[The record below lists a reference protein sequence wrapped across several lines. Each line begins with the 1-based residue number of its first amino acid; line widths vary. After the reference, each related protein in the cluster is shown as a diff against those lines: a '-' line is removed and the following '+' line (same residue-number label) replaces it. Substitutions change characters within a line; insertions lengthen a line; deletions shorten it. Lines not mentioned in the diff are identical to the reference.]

1 MEIIVRLDEM
11 MARRKMR
18 LHELAARVGI
28 TEANLSI
35 LKNDKAKAIR
45 FSTLAALCKAL
56 HCQPGDLF
64 AFVTDNENELLL
76 EQQNDAYVS
85 KDLRAKGIKMGVL
98 IGCILSSGSS
108 IMTSVR
114 ELHIKTICALRVA
127 RLDSASIKY
136 DYQMRKLDV

>member
-18 LHELAARVGI
+18 LHELADKVGI

-56 HCQPGDLF
+56 DCQPGDLLQSVSGGEST
-64 AFVTDNENELLL
+64 FVNRS
-76 EQQNDAYVS
+76 QGCVYAS
-85 KDLRAKGIKMGVL
+85 KEFRMRGIKLGVL
-98 IGCILSSGSS
+98 IGCMLGSS
-108 IMTSVR
+108 SCIMTSVR
-114 ELHIKTICALRVA
+114 ELHVKNISALCDIM
-127 RLDSASIKY
+127 LDKDI
-136 DYQMRKLDV
+136 RC